1 MDEIRP
7 IVYLVGIGMGSE
19 AQLTGRAMD
28 CLESAQVIMGADRML
43 DSVRDFGENKQVFVS
58 YKPSEMV
65 QWLGSFCW
73 EEAALVLSG
82 DTGFYSGAEA
92 AGRAF
97 LREGWDIE
105 YVPGIS
111 SLSYFCSRLG
121 KSWQRVHTVSSH
133 GRQCDVVGQIRKYAT
148 SFVLLGGSA
157 SVSGLCRQLVSSGM
171 SGVTLWAGEN
181 FSYEDE
187 RIAREMTPAE
197 LIMEDESHPFG
208 NLACVLVEN
217 PDAEEGKL
225 YPEAGPSD
233 DQFIRGKV
241 PMTKAEV
248 RRLSLEKL
256 RIGDGAVCYDIG
268 AGTGSV
274 AVEMG
279 MAIRR
284 REGNGELYAI
294 ERKEEALELI
304 QSNRRKFHGSW
315 DGFHIVEGEAPEALN
330 GLRPPTH
337 AFIGGS
343 NGRMKEIV
351 ASLLTANPQV
361 RIVANAITLETVG
374 EILECMEDF
383 GFEDKELVQIL
394 AAPVEMVG
402 RYHMPKAQNP
412 VYVAV
417 MQYPLEEGKENECQE
432 L

>member
-1 MDEIRP
+1 
-7 IVYLVGIGMGSE
+7 
-19 AQLTGRAMD
+19 
-28 CLESAQVIMGADRML
+28 
-43 DSVRDFGENKQVFVS
+43 
-58 YKPSEMV
+58 
-65 QWLGSFCW
+65 
-73 EEAALVLSG
+73 
-82 DTGFYSGAEA
+82 
-92 AGRAF
+92 
-97 LREGWDIE
+97 
-105 YVPGIS
+105 
-111 SLSYFCSRLG
+111 
-121 KSWQRVHTVSSH
+121 
-133 GRQCDVVGQIRKYAT
+133 
-148 SFVLLGGSA
+148 
-157 SVSGLCRQLVSSGM
+157 
-171 SGVTLWAGEN
+171 
-181 FSYEDE
+181 
-187 RIAREMTPAE
+187 
-197 LIMEDESHPFG
+197 
-208 NLACVLVEN
+208 
-217 PDAEEGKL
+217 
-225 YPEAGPSD
+225 
-233 DQFIRGKV
+233 
-241 PMTKAEV
+241 MTKAEV

-304 QSNRRKFHGSW
+304 ESNRQKFHGSW
-315 DGFHIVEGEAPEALN
+315 AGFHIVEGEAPEALN

-383 GFEDKELVQIL
+383 GFEDRELVQIL
-394 AAPVEMVG
+394 AAPVELVG

-417 MQYPLEEGKENECQE
+417 MQYPPEEGKENECQE